1 MKWTRRIHD
10 SLLTNSKSEIR
21 NSKFHLVM
29 AATVLGV
36 VAAVLVGCASTQA
49 LPKAAASSRVTKF
62 QKPPEYRMQPGD
74 EMDIKFFFNPELNQA
89 VFVRPDGKIS
99 LPVVDD
105 VQAAGLTPSELD
117 ALITQIYAREL
128 RKPMVTVMVKTFT
141 GRQVYVGGEVGK
153 PGVVQLAAHMT
164 ALQAVINAGG
174 FLDTAKPEATLVIRR
189 QGGEADAPIP
199 IRLDLEE
206 SIDGQT
212 TMGDIQLYAGD
223 VVYVPKTFIANAN
236 LFVKQYISQLLLFKG
251 WGFDFNRVIFSND

>member
-1 MKWTRRIHD
+1 MT
-10 SLLTNSKSEIR
+10 
-21 NSKFHLVM
+21 
-29 AATVLGV
+29 ATVLGV
-36 VAAVLVGCASTQA
+36 VAAVLVGCASNRTIPNNPAQA
-49 LPKAAASSRVTKF
+49 GFAPTKV
-62 QKPPEYRMQPGD
+62 QRPPEYRMQPGD
-74 EMDIKFFFNPELNQA
+74 EMDIIFFFNPELNQT

-128 RKPMVTVMVKTFT
+128 RKPMVTVIVKTFT

-153 PGVVQLAAHMT
+153 PGVVQLATHMT

-174 FLDTAKPEATLVIRR
+174 FLDTAKPEATLVIR

-206 SIDGQT
+206 SIDGET
-212 TMGDIQLYAGD
+212 TLGDIQLQPYD
-223 VVYVPKTFIANAN
+223 VVYVPKTWIANAN
-236 LFVKQYISQLLLFKG
+236 VFVDQYIRGLLMFRG
-251 WGFDFNRVIFSND
+251 WSINLNPFLEPFYPSRDEETGDRTF

>member
-1 MKWTRRIHD
+1 MKWGKGIHG
-10 SLLTNSKSEIR
+10 SVTA
-21 NSKFHLVM
+21 V
-29 AATVLGV
+29 AVLGV
-36 VAAVLVGCASTQA
+36 VTALLVGCASNRA
-49 LPKAAASSRVTKF
+49 LPNAAASSRVTKF

-74 EMDIKFFFNPELNQA
+74 EMDIKFFFNPEINQT

-128 RKPMVTVMVKTFT
+128 RKPMVTVIVKTFT

-153 PGVVQLAAHMT
+153 PGVVQLGPHMT

-174 FLDTAKPEATLVIRR
+174 FLETAKPEATLVIRR
-189 QGGEADAPIP
+189 QGGETDAPIP

-206 SIDGQT
+206 SIDGET

-251 WGFDFNRVIFSND
+251 WGFDFNRVIFQD